1 MIWKTEPVPED
12 YCEKEAV
19 FVWLAGMGCTM
30 GNVKMTMEI
39 NDKYKLPFY
48 TTRKEKWEVS
58 EKNGIFLSY
67 VNNMTD
73 GVGDSFGFMFL
84 RILFKLLT
92 PGKPVILKV
101 QGSPSNSRAW
111 YMTFKSELQSGIEV
125 NPYPAIL
132 KNGKKRT
139 QVRG

>member
-48 TTRKEKWEVS
+48 TTRKE
-58 EKNGIFLSY
+58 IFCH
-67 VNNMTD
+67 M
-73 GVGDSFGFMFL
+73 
-84 RILFKLLT
+84 
-92 PGKPVILKV
+92 
-101 QGSPSNSRAW
+101 
-111 YMTFKSELQSGIEV
+111 
-125 NPYPAIL
+125 
-132 KNGKKRT
+132 
-139 QVRG
+139 